1 MGKRANRRRKA
12 RGQERRRSF
21 RRRVAAFTRQLF
33 GGLPDW
39 PDDDPRWDRPVGGV
53 GVREPLHPRPPTL
66 SGAVAL
72 EPPPHKRRDV
82 RAVADG

>member
-1 MGKRANRRRKA
+1 MGRRL
-12 RGQERRRSF
+12 ERRRSL
-21 RRRVAAFTRQLF
+21 RERVVELAKQLF
-33 GGLPDW
+33 GGRPGWSL
-39 PDDDPRWDRPVGGV
+39 DDPRWEGPIGGV

-72 EPPPHKRRDV
+72 DPPPLERRDV